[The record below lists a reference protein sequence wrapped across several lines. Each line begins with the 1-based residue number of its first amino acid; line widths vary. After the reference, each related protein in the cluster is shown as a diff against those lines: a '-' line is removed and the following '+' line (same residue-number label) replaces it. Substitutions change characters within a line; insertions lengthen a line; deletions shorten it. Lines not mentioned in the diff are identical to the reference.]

1 MPGSHTNRHGGA
13 IKSLLAVV
21 PFSVLEVT
29 IVLGKN
35 CERTV
40 SIVFGLD
47 KETNN
52 IQLELGYTTKGYV
65 GTASK
70 AIACRARIAK

>member
-1 MPGSHTNRHGGA
+1 MPTAHTNRQGGA

-21 PFSVLEVT
+21 PLSVMEVT

-35 CERTV
+35 CETTV
-40 SIVFGLD
+40 SIAFGLHQ
-47 KETNN
+47 ETNN
-52 IQLELGYTTKGYV
+52 IQLALGYTTKGYV

-70 AIACRARIAK
+70 AIACLARIAK

>member
-1 MPGSHTNRHGGA
+1 M
-13 IKSLLAVV
+13 VV
-21 PFSVLEVT
+21 PLRRYSQLSLSVLEVT

-52 IQLELGYTTKGYV
+52 IQLALGYTTKGYV
-65 GTASK
+65 GTAVK
-70 AIACRARIAK
+70 PLHAAHALQNDWETPKIKE